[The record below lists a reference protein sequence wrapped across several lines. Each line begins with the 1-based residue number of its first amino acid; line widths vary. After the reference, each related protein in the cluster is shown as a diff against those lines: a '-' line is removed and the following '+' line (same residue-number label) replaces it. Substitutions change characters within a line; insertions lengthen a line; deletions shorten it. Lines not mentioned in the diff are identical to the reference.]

1 MRAVV
6 ILHRSGLTAGSLAA
20 VVPEDLEGVEVDEQ
34 EDCHASGAGPQTVGY
49 PRGASSVRPVVMSK
63 ATYRDPRTKSQRKG
77 TPIAYGSKGATVVDH
92 QTGAAVRVEHGHH
105 WEDDEPET
113 TPDWKKTAQE
123 HLELGPGTGH
133 AIHALAAHAAEAGCE
148 YPHELKRKD
157 VSISGN
163 RVTFGGKPVDD
174 PYVAATARWLVDRDG
189 PDEDLWSWEEGG
201 KRQRLTGESVAAY
214 RAKHGALPK
223 PVEAEAPKP
232 VKRPKATMKP
242 VVRPL
247 ATTAMRK
254 AAAGRAVIAL
264 AEKSAGRR
272 WQVDGYDALLRSN
285 GVVTVLSIMGKG
297 LALPFNILVRSLAD
311 AQTKATAAA
320 AAFDRGELPKD
331 GVFRALEIG

>member
-6 ILHRSGLTAGSLAA
+6 VLHKSGLTAGSLSA
-20 VVPEDLEGVEVDEQ
+20 VVPEDLEGVAQ
-34 EDCHASGAGPQTVGY
+34 EEHDPNDPGPQTVGY
-49 PRGASSVRPVVMSK
+49 PQGASSVRPVVMSK
-63 ATYRDPRTKSQRKG
+63 ATYRDPRTKAQRKG
-77 TPIAYGSKGATVVDH
+77 TPIAYGAKGATVVDH

-105 WEDDEPET
+105 WEDDEPESR
-113 TPDWKKTAQE
+113 PSWKKAAQE
-123 HLELGPGTGH
+123 HLELGPTSSH

-201 KRQRLTGESVAAY
+201 KRQRLTHESVAAY

-223 PVEAEAPKP
+223 PVEAEPPKP
-232 VKRPKATMKP
+232 AKRPKATMKP
-242 VVRPL
+242 VVRPV
-247 ATTAMRK
+247 TSAMRK

-264 AEKSAGRR
+264 AETKPDGRR
-272 WQVDGYDALLRSN
+272 WKVGGYDALLRSN

-297 LALPFNILVRSLAD
+297 LALPFNMLVRSLAD
-311 AQTKATAAA
+311 AQRKATDAT

>member
-6 ILHRSGLTAGSLAA
+6 ILSKAGQTAGSIASM
-20 VVPEDLEGVEVDEQ
+20 VPEDLEGVEQ
-34 EDCHASGAGPQTVGY
+34 EDCDPDDPGPQTVGC
-49 PRGASSVRPVVMSK
+49 PQGASSVRPVVMSK

-214 RAKHGALPK
+214 RAKLGALPK
-223 PVEAEAPKP
+223 PVEAEAPPQERLGLRRDIAEGLLASLGKAGHRLLLQIAHRLCLANSASARPGPSPP
-232 VKRPKATMKP
+232 VRRIVYSDDCAS
-242 VVRPL
+242 
-247 ATTAMRK
+247 
-254 AAAGRAVIAL
+254 RA
-264 AEKSAGRR
+264 
-272 WQVDGYDALLRSN
+272 
-285 GVVTVLSIMGKG
+285 
-297 LALPFNILVRSLAD
+297 
-311 AQTKATAAA
+311 
-320 AAFDRGELPKD
+320 
-331 GVFRALEIG
+331 RA